1 MDKTQNGY
9 LEGLVSIAVNS
20 ALFALKL
27 WAGLTTGSL
36 ALTADAWHT
45 LSDSLSSI
53 VVVLAVKFAGQ
64 KADKEHPFGHGRW
77 EQIAALFIAFFLG
90 IIAFEF
96 LKSSFIEFQHKT
108 AVHFGWTAIVVTIT
122 SIVVKEL
129 LAQYA
134 FYLGRQ
140 TNNIS
145 VKADGWHHRSDAWS
159 SVVVLIGILSAKQF
173 WWIDSV
179 LGALVS
185 LLLFYA
191 AYAILRE
198 AATKLLG
205 ETPGK
210 ELIKKITA
218 AVKTL
223 YPQDNLRL
231 HHFHLHNYVAHQE
244 LTLHIRLAKDL
255 SIAEGHKIATNIERI
270 IGTQFGMT
278 ATIHVEP
285 LDAQPELLTH

>member
-1 MDKTQNGY
+1 MDKTRGGY
-9 LEGLVSIAVNS
+9 LAGLISIAVNS
-20 ALFALKL
+20 ALFLLKL

-53 VVVLAVKFAGQ
+53 VVVLAVKFAGK

-96 LKSSFIEFQHKT
+96 LKNSLLEFYHKT
-108 AVHFGWTAIVVTIT
+108 AVYFGWTAIIVTIV
-122 SIVVKEL
+122 SIIVKEL
-129 LAQYA
+129 LARYA
-134 FYLGRQ
+134 FYLGRK
-140 TNNIS
+140 TGNLS
-145 VKADGWHHRSDAWS
+145 VKADGWHHRTDAWS
-159 SVVVLIGILSAKQF
+159 SGVVLIGILGARQF

-191 AYAILRE
+191 AYLILRE

-205 ETPGK
+205 ETPDK
-210 ELIKKITA
+210 DLIEKITA
-218 AVKTL
+218 AVKSA
-223 YPQDNLRL
+223 YPGDNLRL

-244 LTLHIRLAKDL
+244 LTLHIRLDKDL
-255 SIAEGHKIATNIERI
+255 SIATGHKIATDIERLI
-270 IGTQFGMT
+270 QTQFGMT

-285 LDAQPELLTH
+285 LDTRRVPE